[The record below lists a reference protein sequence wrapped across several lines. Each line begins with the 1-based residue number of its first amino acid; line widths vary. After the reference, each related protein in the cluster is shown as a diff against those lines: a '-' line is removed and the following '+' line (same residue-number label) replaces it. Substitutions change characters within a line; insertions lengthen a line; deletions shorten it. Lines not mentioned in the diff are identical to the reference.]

1 MKNKIKIFFKSNYL
15 SSSNL
20 LIYITSIYIG
30 IFFALFFTGKI
41 SEQCLADECG
51 YIQFS
56 INLINGFYSAPAPD
70 INLWWGPGYPIF
82 LIPFVALGLDRT
94 AIVFINFLISL
105 LIIIL
110 LYKTSR
116 QYLSIRYSKIVAA
129 VWCLYYPYFQSLNSA
144 LSEPLATFLIISFIY
159 SFVKYFF
166 TKNKFYSILA
176 GLLLGI
182 LVLTKVIFSYVILF
196 LIVLLI
202 PFYFFRK
209 FREMITRIGA
219 VIAVAFLVTVPYQI
233 YTFNL
238 TGKLYYFSNA
248 GGHQLYFMTSPHPGE
263 FGEWFNSNL
272 EVYCD
277 NDPVI
282 ECISDKYLKKN
293 HGKIMEY
300 ALKLNPIERD
310 NYLKKIALENIRNF
324 PVKYLKN
331 YINNF
336 SRVLFNFPNS
346 YSYHRERTVIRFLS
360 GSFMLTFIVF
370 SLFYSIIN
378 FKKLPFS
385 IFLIAS
391 FVFIY
396 LGVQLLVSSVP
407 RQFDI
412 IVPALLVWFGVVCRT
427 WMLSIKSQH

>member
-1 MKNKIKIFFKSNYL
+1 MKNKIKIFIKSNYF

-20 LIYITSIYIG
+20 LIYITTIYIA
-30 IFFALFFTGKI
+30 IFFALFFAGKI
-41 SEQCLADECG
+41 SERCIADECG

-56 INLINGFYSAPAPD
+56 INLINGFYSPPAPD

-82 LIPFVALGLDRT
+82 LVPFIALGLNRIT
-94 AIVFINFLISL
+94 IVFINVLISL

-116 QYLSIRYSKIVAA
+116 QYLSTRYSKIVTSI
-129 VWCLYYPYFQSLNSA
+129 WCLYYPNFQNSFSA
-144 LSEPLATFLIISFIY
+144 LSEPLATFLIIFFIY

-166 TKNKFYSILA
+166 TKNRLYSMLA
-176 GLLLGI
+176 GLSLGI

-202 PFYFFRK
+202 PFYFFQQ
-209 FREMITRIGA
+209 FRGITARIGA
-219 VIAVAFLVTVPYQI
+219 MIAVAFLVTVPYQL
-233 YTFNL
+233 YTFSL

-263 FGEWFNSNL
+263 FGEWNNFSFTANCNI
-272 EVYCD
+272 
-277 NDPVI
+277 DPVI
-282 ECISDKYLKKN
+282 PCNSDKFFKN
-293 HGKIMEY
+293 HGEIIGY
-300 ALKLNPIERD
+300 ALKLNPVERD
-310 NYLKKIALENIRNF
+310 NYLKKVALENIRNF

-336 SRVLFNFPNS
+336 SRMLFNVPHS
-346 YSYHRERTVIRFLS
+346 YFYQRERTIIRFLS
-360 GSFMLTFIVF
+360 GSFMLTFIIF

-378 FKKLPFS
+378 FKKLSFS
-385 IFLIAS
+385 IILIAA
-391 FVFIY
+391 FILIY
-396 LGVQLLVSSVP
+396 LGVQLLVSAYP

-412 IVPALLVWFGVVCRT
+412 IVPALLVWFGVVYRT
-427 WMLSIKSQH
+427 CIFSIKSQH